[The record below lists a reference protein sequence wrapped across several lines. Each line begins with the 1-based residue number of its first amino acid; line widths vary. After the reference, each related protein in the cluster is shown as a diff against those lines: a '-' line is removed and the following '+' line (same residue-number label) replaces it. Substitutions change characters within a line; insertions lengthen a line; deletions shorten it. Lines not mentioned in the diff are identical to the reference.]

1 MKGIYM
7 KIEKIK
13 AFIDLYNC
21 GSYTKTAK
29 INYISQTSITQ
40 YINSLEEEF
49 NIQLFDR
56 SVIPVKPTSAG
67 ELFYK
72 EAKLIYEQYLKMQE
86 VMASFHNKQSIPLKI
101 AYTSVVEAQMILPYI
116 MTFKKK
122 YPHINLI
129 FKQVLMKDLAN
140 ALHAGVYDI
149 VITIDSEFD
158 KENDIE
164 TYSLYSGYYNAI
176 VSSNHPLYD
185 KSEITN
191 EQLYK
196 YPLIMLDKNI
206 IGKSYDK
213 MIEKSQKD
221 GYFPIIQKT
230 AHDFDSEMIQIIVD
244 DLIGFIPDN
253 YKLNDFSLELRK
265 IPIKD
270 STHTFQIELG
280 YLKSNHNE
288 SISLLLDIIRK

>member
-1 MKGIYM
+1 MQIK
-7 KIEKIK
+7 KIK

-29 INYISQTSITQ
+29 MNYISQTSITQ

-56 SVIPVKPTSAG
+56 SVTPVKPTSAG

-72 EAKLIYEQYLKMQE
+72 EANLIYEQYLKMKE
-86 VMASFHNKQSIPLKI
+86 VMTAFHDKKSIPLKI
-101 AYTSVVEAQMILPYI
+101 AYTSVIEAQMILPYI
-116 MTFKKK
+116 IDFKKK

-129 FKQVLMKDLAN
+129 FKKVLMKDLAN

-149 VITIDSEFD
+149 IITIDSEFD
-158 KENDIE
+158 KESNIE

-185 KSEITN
+185 KTEITN
-191 EQLYK
+191 EELYK

-221 GYFPIIQKT
+221 GYFPIIKKT
-230 AHDFDSEMIQIIVD
+230 ANDFDSEMIQIIVD

-253 YKLNDFSLELRK
+253 YKLNNFAMEIRK

-270 STHTFQIELG
+270 SKHNFRIELG
-280 YLKSNHNE
+280 YLISNNNE